1 MTEKESYKPM
11 AASEAFDKMNPDE
24 KRRTITI
31 MREQMKGVASL
42 VEIVKS
48 NAYKLDVMESIVVEA
63 KNQRERDLA
72 FQRR

>member
-1 MTEKESYKPM
+1 M